1 VIRRQ
6 FTKPN
11 HQGIAMT
18 RLTFVL
24 ALGLITFGVFV
35 NMPSNQAVPADSA
48 AQSDKPPERLLR
60 HVVMFKFKSD
70 ATKEQ
75 IKEVETAFAA
85 LPKKIDVIHDFEWGT
100 DNSPEMLSKG
110 FTHCFLVTFKS
121 EEARKTYLPHAAH
134 QEFVTLV
141 KPLVEDVMVI
151 DYWTGPAAK

>member
-1 VIRRQ
+1 
-6 FTKPN
+6 
-11 HQGIAMT
+11 MT
-18 RLTFVL
+18 RLTLVVAIGFTFVG
-24 ALGLITFGVFV
+24 GLMI
-35 NMPSNQAVPADSA
+35 MPPSRAVPADA
-48 AQSDKPPERLLR
+48 AKADKSRERLLR
-60 HVVMFKFKSD
+60 HVVMFKFKAD

-75 IKEVETAFAA
+75 IKDVEMAFAA
-85 LPKKIDVIHDFEWGT
+85 LPQRIDAIHDFEWGT

-134 QEFVTLV
+134 EEFVTLV

>member
-1 VIRRQ
+1 MN
-6 FTKPN
+6 TSS
-11 HQGIAMT
+11 H
-18 RLTFVL
+18 
-24 ALGLITFGVFV
+24 
-35 NMPSNQAVPADSA
+35 QAVPADTA
-48 AQSDKPPERLLR
+48 AKSEKQSERLLR
-60 HVVMFKFKSD
+60 HVVMFKFKAD

-85 LPKKIDVIHDFEWGT
+85 LPQKIDVIHEFEWGT

-151 DYWTGPAAK
+151 DYWTGPPAKILPVPE

>member
-1 VIRRQ
+1 
-6 FTKPN
+6 
-11 HQGIAMT
+11 MT
-18 RLTFVL
+18 RLTFVIAVGL
-24 ALGLITFGVFV
+24 IALGGFMSI
-35 NMPSNQAVPADSA
+35 PSSRAVPADSA
-48 AQSDKPPERLLR
+48 AKSEQPRERLLR
-60 HVVMFKFKSD
+60 HVVMFKFNAD

-85 LPKKIDVIHDFEWGT
+85 LPQKIDAIHDFEWGT

-110 FTHCFLVTFKS
+110 FTHCFLVTFQS

>member
-1 VIRRQ
+1 M
-6 FTKPN
+6 K
-11 HQGIAMT
+11 
-18 RLTFVL
+18 RLTMVV
-24 ALGLITFGVFV
+24 AVGLIAFGGFM
-35 NMPSNQAVPADSA
+35 NMSSHQAVPADSA
-48 AQSDKPPERLLR
+48 AKSEKSPQRLLR
-60 HVVMFKFKSD
+60 HVVMFKFKAD

-85 LPKKIDVIHDFEWGT
+85 LPQKIDVIHDFEWGT

-121 EEARKTYLPHAAH
+121 EEARKAYLPHAAH